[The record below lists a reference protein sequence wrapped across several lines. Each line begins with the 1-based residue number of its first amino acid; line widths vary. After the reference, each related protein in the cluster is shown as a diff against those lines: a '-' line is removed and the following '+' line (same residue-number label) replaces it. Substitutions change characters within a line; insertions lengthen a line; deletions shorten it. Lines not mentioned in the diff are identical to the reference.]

1 LAIQV
6 KRLFAAAR
14 RAALGLLALLPF
26 ATLAD
31 IQPASAEPA
40 MWVVKD
46 ADTTIYL
53 FGTVHILK
61 PEINWRSDRIDA
73 AFRSSEN
80 IWMELAEDAPTAVSQ
95 AQIWRYG
102 KDPAHPLSTKLSPE
116 ERQRLRAAAVRAG
129 IAPVSLESLRP
140 WLAAIVLS
148 MAPMEQAGYQSKFGI
163 ENQLRV
169 TARAAN
175 KTIKGLE
182 TIDQQFGFLAGLP
195 PELELAM
202 LAQIVEMQMEGVD
215 QLDRMVGAW
224 LAGDVDQLAE
234 LMTGDSEVLA
244 DNVIYKRLLVDRNQ
258 QWAKQISD
266 MMTEPGS
273 HFIAVGAA
281 HLAGTDSVQ
290 ALLAK
295 RGLNVARY

>member
-1 LAIQV
+1 MANQV
-6 KRLFAAAR
+6 TRFLAAAR
-14 RAALGLLALLPF
+14 RAALGFLTLLPF
-26 ATLAD
+26 ATLAE

-61 PEINWRSDRIDA
+61 PEINWRSERIEA
-73 AFRSSEN
+73 AFRASDN

-95 AQIWRYG
+95 AQIWQYG

-116 ERQRLRAAAVRAG
+116 ETKRLRAAALRAG

-163 ENQLRV
+163 ENQLREA
-169 TARAAN
+169 ARAEK

-195 PELELAM
+195 LELELAM
-202 LAQIVEMQMEGVD
+202 LSQIVEMQMEGVD
-215 QLDRMVGAW
+215 QLDKMVGAW
-224 LAGDVDQLAE
+224 LAGDVDQLAV

-244 DNVIYKRLLVDRNQ
+244 DDAIYKRLLIDRNQ
-258 QWAKQISD
+258 QWAMQISE
-266 MMTEPGS
+266 MIKQPGS

-281 HLAGTDSVQ
+281 HLAGKDSVQ
-290 ALLAK
+290 ELLKK
-295 RGLNVARY
+295 RGLTVERQ